1 MKASCLPSS
10 PQRVVLN
17 DCVFSLKRSWHFWQL
32 LLWLWHLSLRSCN
45 DNSRTEQKNLRETL
59 LLCYTATA
67 KISTF
72 KGFCTSSFS
81 GASGTAAKQ
90 GIPWRIVH
98 LKLAIF
104 SLHKR
109 CLKITKKVSLFL
121 FVSLVS
127 LIWRVKTDMDRLHLW
142 TLSLLDTIML
152 SNWIS
157 MSKCHLNFRT
167 NNWQA

>member
-1 MKASCLPSS
+1 M
-10 PQRVVLN
+10 LN

-45 DNSRTEQKNLRETL
+45 DNSRTEQKKICVKHSFYAIL
-59 LLCYTATA
+59 LLLKSQPLKDFAQA
-67 KISTF
+67 VFQVQAEQQQSKR
-72 KGFCTSSFS
+72 
-81 GASGTAAKQ
+81 
-90 GIPWRIVH
+90 IPWRIVH